1 MHLIVTSSLLGYLSW
16 DTYRESY
23 TTTIR
28 VEVVLVV
35 AMAIVVVGLVVVYV

>member
-35 AMAIVVVGLVVVYV
+35 LVAAVVVVYV